1 MGAKVEGHPEGARHD
16 AAISSLV
23 RETHRPESEI
33 RTLYE
38 QELVRLENGARVR
51 DYLHICAIRHI
62 RETLRHR
69 P

>member
-1 MGAKVEGHPEGARHD
+1 MGAKDTSHPETARHD

-23 RETHRPESEI
+23 RETHRSESEI

-38 QELVRLENGARVR
+38 QELMRLENGARVR
-51 DYLHICAIRHI
+51 DYLHVCAIRHI
-62 RETLRHR
+62 RETLRHQ

>member
-1 MGAKVEGHPEGARHD
+1 MGAQQTNHPEAARHD

-23 RETHRPESEI
+23 RETHRTESEI

-38 QELVRLENGARVR
+38 QELVRLESGARIR

-62 RETLRHR
+62 RDTLRNN